1 MTQVVPILRVSDV
14 DASLAWWQRVGFR
27 HDFTHR
33 YGGGTTHRFM
43 GIRRDGAD
51 IFLSENVADADG
63 PALVFVWVPDV
74 DAVAAE
80 FGVEIEQHPWARD
93 FEVTDP
99 DGNRVRVGTKE
110 VGQSA

>member
-1 MTQVVPILRVSDV
+1 MTQVVPILRVADV
-14 DASLAWWQRVGFR
+14 EASLAWWQRVGFE

-33 YGGGTTHRFM
+33 YGGDTTHRFM

-51 IFLSENVADADG
+51 VFLSENVADADG
-63 PALVFVWVPDV
+63 PGLVFVWVPNV
-74 DAVAAE
+74 DEVAAK

>member
-1 MTQVVPILRVSDV
+1 MTQVVPILRVADV
-14 DASLAWWQRVGFR
+14 EASLAWWQRAGFV

-43 GIRRDGAD
+43 GIRREGAD
-51 IFLSENVADADG
+51 IFLSENVADASG

-74 DAVAAE
+74 DAVAAGFSAE
-80 FGVEIEQHPWARD
+80 VEQHPWARS

-99 DGNRVRVGTKE
+99 DGNRVRIGTKE
-110 VGQSA
+110 LGQSA

>member
-1 MTQVVPILRVSDV
+1 MIQVVPILRVADV
-14 DASLAWWQRVGFR
+14 DVSLTWWQQLGFA

-51 IFLSENVADADG
+51 VFLSENVADADG
-63 PALVFVWVPDV
+63 PALVFVWVPNV
-74 DAVAAE
+74 DDLAQR
-80 FGVEIEQHPWARD
+80 FGVSIEQHPWARD

-99 DGNRVRVGTKE
+99 DGNRIRVGTRL